1 MNKIAVLSF
10 FLLAACGAFCQKG
23 PSSDLLPGSQPGSS
37 NSAEAQSHEI
47 RTWNSLPDAPTP
59 VQPLP
64 ETQRFDVLIKEASS
78 PLTRGTPEVSAG
90 GKHQTETGDVSAGAQ
105 TSLAANYQAVPVQ
118 RESSVSAFLG
128 KYLYP
133 SPLKQ
138 DSRNC
143 LSIIGTLM
151 DRASCAAS
159 RVFFTRDDSGKM
171 RLDTSFFLRAL
182 TLAAI
187 HFAYRP
193 YLAQPVLARPNSF
206 GSTVGSE
213 VGSNAL
219 HEFGPDIQQIV
230 RGRTAKIVS
239 SIGERVTHAHTSRHV
254 ASVPLR

>member
-1 MNKIAVLSF
+1 MKNIAVLSF

-23 PSSDLLPGSQPGSS
+23 PSADLFPRSQPGGS
-37 NSAEAQSHEI
+37 NSAEAQKI
-47 RTWNSLPDAPTP
+47 RTWNSLPDAPMP
-59 VQPLP
+59 VQRLP
-64 ETQRFDVLIKEASS
+64 ETQRFDVLVNETSS
-78 PLTRGTPEVSAG
+78 PLAHGTLNFSAG
-90 GKHQTETGDVSAGAQ
+90 EKHETEPGGISAGAR
-105 TSLAANYQAVPVQ
+105 TSFAAIYQAVPVQ
-118 RESSVSAFLG
+118 RDSVSTFLG

-133 SPLKQ
+133 PLLNQ
-138 DSRNC
+138 DARNC

-159 RVFFTRDDSGKM
+159 RFFFTRDDSGTM
-171 RLDTSFFLRAL
+171 RLNTSFFLRAL

-219 HEFGPDIQQIV
+219 HEFGPDIRQML
-230 RGRTAKIVS
+230 RGHTAKFVS
-239 SIGERVTHAHTSRHV
+239 SIGERVTHAHHEAV
-254 ASVPLR
+254 ASGPLR